1 MGAVERITGHSEEDI
16 KSLGCWRTLVIDEDR
31 TIFDNKVIG
40 ITPGSSGSC
49 ELRLRHKSGRIV
61 WVASSAECVLAS
73 GTPDSL
79 RLYGGLVDITEC
91 KIDEEALRQSEDK
104 FSKAFHMNPDAIL
117 ITRLVDG
124 MIVMVNEGF
133 KEIFGSTEEEVIGK
147 TALELN
153 IWVNPEDRNRVIEGV
168 KADGKVN
175 NFEFGFRN
183 KAGDVRSGL
192 MSASIITLDGVGH
205 VLSITRDITERRLA
219 QEQLFQAQ
227 KMEAV
232 GTLAGGFAHDFNNKL
247 QVIAGY
253 VELILFNKDLPETLI
268 SELDQINQTVVSCT
282 ELIKGM
288 MVFSRKTP
296 VGLQPIAIN
305 KIVEQTRSMLT
316 LSIPKMIEIEIS
328 LADDLWVINAV
339 SNQIDQILTNLAINA
354 SDAMPDGGKI
364 TIKTKNIV
372 LDEEFCRR
380 NPKTKPGKYAL
391 ITVSDT
397 GTGMN
402 QDTASHIFE
411 PFFTT
416 KEAGKGT
423 GLGLAVVYGIV
434 EQHGGRIICD
444 SEPSVGT
451 TFSIYLPAIEEL
463 PQEQCSEKKE
473 PPRGRGETILLVDD
487 EPDITKLVSLWLTK
501 ANYNVITAS
510 NGEEALELYEK
521 HREGIKLVILDIVM
535 PKMDGSV
542 CLRTLLTMEPKIKVL
557 VASGVLNE
565 GMAKDS
571 KEAGA
576 KGFIRKPFDMPELLT
591 TIRDVQDKD

>member
-1 MGAVERITGHSEEDI
+1 VFGTIHDITDIRHAEERHSQLFAAIEQAAEGVVITSPTGIIQYVNPAEETISGYGRDELIGHAANIFKSDKHGQDFYTSMRETINSGKVWSGRFINRKKDGTEYKEDTSI
-16 KSLGCWRTLVIDEDR
+16 SPVY
-31 TIFDNKVIG
+31 N
-40 ITPGSSGSC
+40 
-49 ELRLRHKSGRIV
+49 KSGHLTNF
-61 WVASSAECVLAS
+61 VAVKHDV
-73 GTPDSL
+73 TKQ
-79 RLYGGLVDITEC
+79 I
-91 KIDEEALRQSEDK
+91 
-104 FSKAFHMNPDAIL
+104 
-117 ITRLVDG
+117 
-124 MIVMVNEGF
+124 
-133 KEIFGSTEEEVIGK
+133 EI
-147 TALELN
+147 
-153 IWVNPEDRNRVIEGV
+153 
-168 KADGKVN
+168 
-175 NFEFGFRN
+175 
-183 KAGDVRSGL
+183 
-192 MSASIITLDGVGH
+192 
-205 VLSITRDITERRLA
+205 

-227 KMEAV
+227 KMEAI

-268 SELDQINQTVVSCT
+268 SELDQINQTVVGCT

-296 VGLQPIAIN
+296 IGLQPIAIN

-316 LSIPKMIEIEIS
+316 RSIPKMIEIELS
-328 LADDLWVINAV
+328 LADDIWSINAV

-354 SDAMPDGGKI
+354 RDAMPDGGKI

-487 EPDITKLVSLWLTK
+487 EPDITKLVSLWLNK
-501 ANYNVITAS
+501 ANYSVITAS

-521 HREGIKLVILDIVM
+521 HREGIKLIILDIVM

-557 VASGVLNE
+557 VVSGELNE

-591 TIRDVQDKD
+591 TIREVLDKDIPGHMNAGDGRQEVS